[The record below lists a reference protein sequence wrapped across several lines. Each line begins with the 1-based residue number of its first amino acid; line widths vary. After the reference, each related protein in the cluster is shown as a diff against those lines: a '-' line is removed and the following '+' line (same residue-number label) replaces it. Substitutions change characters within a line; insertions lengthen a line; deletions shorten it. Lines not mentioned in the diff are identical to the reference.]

1 MLDAIRFHSIR
12 RNLLHPDPTQR
23 NAEWYSQIIEDVA
36 PFLANVRMKIKAM
49 PEEELKG
56 LMKLC
61 AWMHQPK
68 IIHLCFDL
76 LTRKDEVALNC
87 HECLLL
93 ITAALERALGNLF
106 LHGDRNKKV
115 PSLFR
120 DLLASREL
128 LVILGISQVIL
139 LQLLLGS
146 PLSLNLRNLIGTASS
161 VFSTGTPMA
170 MLPSCY
176 SSALL

>member
-1 MLDAIRFHSIR
+1 MQLGFILSDE
-12 RNLLHPDPTQR
+12 NLLHPTQR

-36 PFLANVRMKIKAM
+36 PFLENVRMKMKVM

-68 IIHLCFDL
+68 IIDLCFDL

-93 ITAALERALGNLF
+93 ITAALERALGNVYCIIHYLIADITHIMTHILSFKLF

-128 LVILGISQVIL
+128 LVILGISQVNKNKII
-139 LQLLLGS
+139 S
-146 PLSLNLRNLIGTASS
+146 RS
-161 VFSTGTPMA
+161 
-170 MLPSCY
+170 
-176 SSALL
+176 